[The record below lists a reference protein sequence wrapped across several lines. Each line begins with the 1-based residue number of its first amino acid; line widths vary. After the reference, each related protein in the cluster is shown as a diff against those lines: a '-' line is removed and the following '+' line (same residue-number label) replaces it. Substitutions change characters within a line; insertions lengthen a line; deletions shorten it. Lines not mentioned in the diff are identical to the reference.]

1 MKAIEI
7 LAESKK
13 IDEAPASTLGTIGRR
28 VGAGVLGALGLNTW
42 AKGLNDK
49 ADIGT
54 FSNRYYREFQS
65 YLKSQGRTEQGATFA
80 DLKAFLDQNKIP
92 SGRVPANTEGTV
104 DAAMVNAILNRTA
117 TDFLKGTAT
126 ASPSGAPA
134 AQQPAQDTQ
143 QPQQAQA
150 PAPQGASRRITATNP
165 SGTFTP
171 PAQQSQSAPAGASI
185 DSLISAVSRMKKADL
200 QKLDQ
205 AVKAALTKPARPAA
219 ARPGA
224 TAQPAPAQ
232 QTPAQIRADKQRTA
246 AANAQAQMAA
256 NPAPAKA
263 PVVTPQ
269 DAIAQTR
276 ATKQAAAAKNAQ
288 AQMAANP
295 VTAKEPVK
303 TPDQIRAEK
312 QAVAAKMAQDQMAAS
327 PAPGPKVWKNNRNP
341 SAPATSRPTKPKKA
355 VAV

>member
-13 IDEAPASTLGTIGRR
+13 IDEAPASTLGNIGRR

-54 FSNRYYREFQS
+54 FANRYYREFQS
-65 YLKSQGRTEQGATFA
+65 YVKGLGKTEDAATFA

-92 SGRVPANTEGTV
+92 SGRVPKDTGGAV

-126 ASPSGAPA
+126 AIPSGAPA
-134 AQQPAQDTQ
+134 EPTQ
-143 QPQQAQA
+143 QTPQAPVQRTQPVQYAQQA
-150 PAPQGASRRITATNP
+150 PATPVP
-165 SGTFTP
+165 SGSTDI
-171 PAQQSQSAPAGASI
+171 ASI
-185 DSLISAVSRMKKADL
+185 LKAVNRMKKADL
-200 QKLDQ
+200 QQLDQ
-205 AVKAALTKPARPAA
+205 AVKAALAKPARTKPA
-219 ARPGA
+219 A
-224 TAQPAPAQ
+224 TTP
-232 QTPAQIRADKQRTA
+232 QTPAQIRSEKQKA
-246 AANAQAQMAA
+246 AAATAQSQMAA

-276 ATKQAAAAKNAQ
+276 ATKQAAATATAQ
-288 AQMAANP
+288 QQMAAPKVWKNNRDLEKP
-295 VTAKEPVK
+295 ATS
-303 TPDQIRAEK
+303 TPQS
-312 QAVAAKMAQDQMAAS
+312 AA
-327 PAPGPKVWKNNRNP
+327 PAGPKVWKNNRNP
-341 SAPATSRPTKPKKA
+341 NAPATSRPTKPKKA